1 LTEGEGKKS
10 VLASGYAVMV
20 KTPDEKSH
28 LFSLDELQKKKS
40 LAVGTD
46 GRFVLKADGWFDEA
60 KPEFVIEESK
70 DGESN
75 AAIRLKLTSQT
86 VGLEES
92 FWLVEKH
99 PYKPSAHRA
108 DMGPAEI
115 LLRRSDTR
123 RPDTAA
129 VDAPTLRIVD
139 SKSGKTESLTISAET
154 PSETRLKTLNA
165 KIANLRYY
173 PDARVGEGQKLISV
187 SDEPHN
193 PAVLFDLIT
202 PDGKKESFIKFAA
215 YPDFESLHGKSAGS
229 SYSVDFTAP
238 EAGSGRPSLT
248 FFSPSAA
255 GESWAYEARSKKTV
269 SGGTLE
275 PGKTYTTGWMDFSFT
290 VETLAERAVVGKT
303 AVRADKRT
311 SEGPALR
318 VALLDQGKTAAED
331 WIFIGAP
338 GHFHLSDGLI
348 LVALRQKSA
357 PVPFTLSLR
366 DFRKVDYPGTRSA
379 ASYESD
385 VTLEDPAEGV
395 MLHRTISMNKPL
407 DYKGY
412 RIFQSSFS
420 QDPEVGETSIFTIA
434 KNPGIG
440 LIYGGAIVLFIGVAL
455 VFWVKPFSSLPRS

>member
-1 LTEGEGKKS
+1 
-10 VLASGYAVMV
+10 V

-46 GRFVLKADGWFDEA
+46 GRFILKADGWLDEA
-60 KPEFVIEESK
+60 KREFLIKESK
-70 DGESN
+70 DGEPN
-75 AAIRLKLTSQT
+75 AAIRLKLTSQIA
-86 VGLEES
+86 GLEES
-92 FWLVEKH
+92 IWLVEQH

-115 LLRRSDTR
+115 LLQRSDSR
-123 RPDTAA
+123 RPDTEA
-129 VDAPTLRIVD
+129 VDKPTLKIRD
-139 SKSGKTESLTISAET
+139 SKSGKTESLMISVET
-154 PSETRLKTLNA
+154 PSEARLGALNV
-165 KIANLRYY
+165 KITDLRYY
-173 PDARVGEGQKLISV
+173 PDARVDEGQKLISV

-193 PAVLFDLIT
+193 PAVLFNLIT

-229 SYSVDFTAP
+229 SYSVNFVAP

-255 GESWAYEARSKKTV
+255 GEAWAYEARSKKSS
-269 SGGTLE
+269 SGGKIE
-275 PGKTYTTGWMDFSFT
+275 AGETYPTGWMDFSFT

-318 VALLDQGKTAAED
+318 AMLLDNGKTAAED
-331 WIFIGAP
+331 WIFIGTP
-338 GHFHLSDGLI
+338 GHFHLSDGLV
-348 LVALRQKSA
+348 LVALRQNSA
-357 PVPFTLSLR
+357 PVPFTLSFH
-366 DFRKVDYPGTRSA
+366 DFRKVDYPGTQSA

-385 VTLEDPAEGV
+385 VTLEDPEAGV
-395 MLHRTISMNKPL
+395 MLRRTISMNKPL

-440 LIYGGAIVLFIGVAL
+440 LIYGGTIVLFIGVAL
-455 VFWVKPFSSLPRS
+455 VFWVKPFSSLSRS